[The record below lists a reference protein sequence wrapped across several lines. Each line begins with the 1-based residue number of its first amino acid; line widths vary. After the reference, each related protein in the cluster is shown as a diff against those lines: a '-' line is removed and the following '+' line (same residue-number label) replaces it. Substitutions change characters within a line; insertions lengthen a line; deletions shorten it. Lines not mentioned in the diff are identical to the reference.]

1 MSGLLVIGLAPIA
14 VGQET
19 TTQPVPRSGISGRM
33 CKKLIRQGY
42 GVKCVKG
49 EVTYGATCKKKQH
62 MYIGRCWSAPE

>member
-33 CKKLIRQGY
+33 CKELIRQGY

-49 EVTYGATCKKKQH
+49 EVTYGAT
-62 MYIGRCWSAPE
+62 SARPRARAPGARRW